1 MGTQKENPM
10 VQGTR
15 QRRLVSNAAEEL
27 GLTATSTPD
36 KGGRCRF
43 QFCPITL
50 KKQRAKPTKRNLK
63 GSKSTGNLSKMYSL
77 LIIASK
83 NSLFVT

>member
-1 MGTQKENPM
+1 MGTQKENLWFRE
-10 VQGTR
+10 QDNGDWRAT
-15 QRRLVSNAAEEL
+15 LLEL
-27 GLTATSTPD
+27 GFSATSTPD

-43 QFCPITL
+43 QLCPITL
-50 KKQRAKPTKRNLK
+50 KKHRAKRTKRNLK